1 MITVPNEIVF
11 EEVEECVA
19 RGENITIPLRGTS
32 MTPTLEDG
40 CLVTLSPVGNTNVL
54 NKNAVLLFRYNGKHI
69 LHRFHHTEGET
80 IVARGDNLYTFEKF
94 NRKDI
99 VAVLSSFKRIN
110 GVVIY
115 CNTFSWKITTFFIP
129 AVRFK
134 KWIIRKF
141 KKHILRTV

>member
-19 RGENITIPLRGTS
+19 RGESITIPLRGTS

-54 NKNAVLLFRYNGKHI
+54 SRNAVLLFRYNGKHI
-69 LHRFHHTEGET
+69 LHRFHHTEGEAV
-80 IVARGDNLYTFEKF
+80 VARGDNLYTFERF

-110 GVVIY
+110 GTVMD
-115 CNTFSWKITTFFIP
+115 CDSFCWRMTTLFVP

-134 KWIIRKF
+134 KWFIRKF